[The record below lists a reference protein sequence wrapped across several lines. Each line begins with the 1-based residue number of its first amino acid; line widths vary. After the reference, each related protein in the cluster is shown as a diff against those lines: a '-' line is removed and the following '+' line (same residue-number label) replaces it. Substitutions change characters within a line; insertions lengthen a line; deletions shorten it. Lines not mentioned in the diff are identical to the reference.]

1 MVLGSS
7 PRRPTSKFQRCVSP
21 KRNRGIAQQVE
32 QRSPKPRVPS
42 SILGAPAKKK
52 VLSDSDKT
60 FFISLQKE
68 STALIA
74 KIVSQS
80 GGFLFKKFIKWEQ
93 LKTELLLPK
102 VFSVWTCK
110 KSWVFRMVALASS
123 LNKNQSGQPI
133 LWTDNGKRKRRTKNT
148 KGQDSDRRKNR
159 LAADWH
165 SMNYCSCNN
174 STE

>member
-1 MVLGSS
+1 MS
-7 PRRPTSKFQRCVSP
+7 

-74 KIVSQS
+74 KIVSQL
-80 GGFLFKKFIKWEQ
+80 GGFVFRKFTKWEQ
-93 LKTELLLPK
+93 LKTELPLQK
-102 VFSVWTCK
+102 VFSV
-110 KSWVFRMVALASS
+110 
-123 LNKNQSGQPI
+123 
-133 LWTDNGKRKRRTKNT
+133 
-148 KGQDSDRRKNR
+148 
-159 LAADWH
+159 
-165 SMNYCSCNN
+165 
-174 STE
+174 

>member
-1 MVLGSS
+1 MNVKYAMS
-7 PRRPTSKFQRCVSP
+7 

-80 GGFLFKKFIKWEQ
+80 GGFLFKKFIK
-93 LKTELLLPK
+93 
-102 VFSVWTCK
+102 
-110 KSWVFRMVALASS
+110 
-123 LNKNQSGQPI
+123 
-133 LWTDNGKRKRRTKNT
+133 
-148 KGQDSDRRKNR
+148 
-159 LAADWH
+159 
-165 SMNYCSCNN
+165 
-174 STE
+174 